1 MVYSHHLMGNKI
13 DTNKI
18 AWSLSHSLLID
29 YQSNDLSCKIN
40 SFPIFLFKK
49 AMKLPLKIPVFVLFV
64 FSLYVISRYIF
75 YKCQFWSRAVRTL

>member
-18 AWSLSHSLLID
+18 ACSLSHSLLKD
-29 YQSNDLSCKIN
+29 YQSNGLSCKIN

-49 AMKLPLKIPVFVLFV
+49 AMKLPLKIPVFVCF
-64 FSLYVISRYIF
+64 
-75 YKCQFWSRAVRTL
+75 